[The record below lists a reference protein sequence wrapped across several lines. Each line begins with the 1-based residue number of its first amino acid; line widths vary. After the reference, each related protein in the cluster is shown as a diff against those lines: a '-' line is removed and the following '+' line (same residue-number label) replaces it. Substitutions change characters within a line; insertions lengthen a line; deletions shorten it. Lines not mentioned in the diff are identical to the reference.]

1 MNTKFLSIALITSV
15 ITIKAQQIQNRP
27 ASAFNKIETS
37 GSVNVIYTNSDSLSL
52 SVSASEKEIEKVE
65 TKFEGSTLVI
75 TNKGN
80 FSMPVNV
87 YVKNNTLIDVQSSG
101 ASSFRTTNLI
111 KPDSLSLNVSGSAD
125 VNIKTEGRSIK
136 TIQNGASELKLSGSA
151 TNLFSEL
158 SGAATLKAYD
168 LTVDKAN
175 VATTGASTAKLFV
188 NDKLIANASGA
199 SSIKI
204 KGNAKDISAEATTA
218 ASITKI
224 DEQVKKVVGKSG
236 KDSTIY
242 TWKGKRIII
251 IDKEKGNDTITI
263 GGSHKHHKYGYS
275 NEDFRHWAGFSMG
288 VNGYMGANGITMPK
302 ATNYMDLD
310 YGRSFNF
317 QFNLIERHLNLYKH
331 KVKLVTGFG
340 FDYHSYAF
348 NRHTNLNADPQPN
361 FTFPSDSLPFATVD
375 SSNTYSYIKNKFR
388 TTYIQVPLLL
398 EFNSSN
404 NPNKSFHIA
413 FGVIAQYLISSR
425 TKQYLE
431 QDNFRFTKS
440 RKDSYDLNPFSAK
453 AHVNLGYKGFTVFG
467 EYNLTP
473 LFQSGKGPELYPF
486 TVGIRL
492 VPFS

>member
-52 SVSASEKEIEKVE
+52 SVSAAAKEIEKVE
-65 TKFEGSTLVI
+65 TKYEGSTLIVS
-75 TNKGN
+75 NKGN
-80 FSMPVNV
+80 FTMPVNV
-87 YVKNNTLIDVQSSG
+87 YVKNNTLVDVQSSG

-111 KPDSLSLNVSGSAD
+111 KPDSLSINVSGSSD

-136 TIQNGASELKLSGSA
+136 TIQSGAGELKLSGSA
-151 TNLFSEL
+151 VNLFSEL
-158 SGAATLKAYD
+158 SGASSLKAYD

-175 VATTGASTAKLFV
+175 VSTTGASVAKLFV
-188 NDKLIANASGA
+188 NDKLFANASGA

-224 DEQVKKVVGKSG
+224 DEQTKKVVGKSG

-251 IDKEKGNDTITI
+251 IDKEDDDDTT
-263 GGSHKHHKYGYS
+263 SSKHKHSKYGYS
-275 NEDFRHWAGFSMG
+275 NEDFRHWSGFSMG
-288 VNGYMGANGITMPK
+288 VTGYVGKDNSINMPK

-310 YGRSFNF
+310 YSRSFNF
-317 QFNLIERHLNLYKH
+317 QFNLAERHLNIVKH

-348 NRHTNLNADPQPN
+348 NRNTNLNADPQPN
-361 FTFPSDSLPFATVD
+361 FSFTSDSLRAFATVD
-375 SSNTYSYIKNKFR
+375 TSNAYGYRKNKFR
-388 TTYIQVPLLL
+388 TTYIQIPLLL
-398 EFNSSN
+398 EFNTSN

-413 FGVIAQYLISSR
+413 FGVIGQYLISSR

-440 RKDSYDLNPFSAK
+440 RKDSYDLSPFSAK
-453 AHVNLGYKGFTVFG
+453 AHVNLGYKGVTVFG
-467 EYNLTP
+467 EYSLTP
-473 LFQSGKGPELYPF
+473 LFQSGKGPELYSF
-486 TVGIRL
+486 AVGVRL
-492 VPFS
+492 VPFD

>member
-15 ITIKAQQIQNRP
+15 ITIKAQQTQNRP
-27 ASAFNKIETS
+27 ITAFNKVETS
-37 GSVNVIYTNSDSLSL
+37 GSVNVIYTNSDSLSV
-52 SVSASEKEIEKVE
+52 SVEAAEKEIDNVE
-65 TKFEGSTLVI
+65 TKLEGSTLRI
-75 TNKGN
+75 FNKGR
-80 FSMPVNV
+80 FTMPVNV
-87 YVKNNTLIDVQSSG
+87 YVKNNTLIEVESSG
-101 ASSFRTTNLI
+101 ASNFRTTNLV
-111 KPDSLSLNVSGSAD
+111 KVDSLNLNVSGSAD
-125 VNIKTEGRSIK
+125 VSIKTEARAIK
-136 TIQNGASELKLSGSA
+136 TIQSGATVLKLSGSSN
-151 TNLFSEL
+151 TLFAEL
-158 SGAATLKAYD
+158 SGASTLKAYD
-168 LTVDKAN
+168 LTADKAN
-175 VATTGASTAKLFV
+175 ISTTGASTAKVFV
-188 NDKLIANASGA
+188 NDKLTAAASGA

-224 DEQVKKVVGKSG
+224 DEQAKKVVGKSG

-263 GGSHKHHKYGYS
+263 GGNHKHKYRYT

-288 VNGYMGANGITMPK
+288 VNGYVGSNGSITMPK

-317 QFNLIERHLNLYKH
+317 QFNLLERHLNLYKH

-348 NRHTNLNADPQPN
+348 NRNTNLNADPQPN
-361 FTFPSDSLPFATVD
+361 FSFSDSINTFAIVD
-375 SSNTYSYIKNKFR
+375 TSNSYGYRKNKFR

-404 NPNKSFHIA
+404 NPNRSFHIA
-413 FGVIAQYLISSR
+413 FGVIAQYLVASR

-486 TVGIRL
+486 TAGIRL
-492 VPFS
+492 VPFD

>member
-15 ITIKAQQIQNRP
+15 ISIKAQQIQNRQ

-52 SVSASEKEIEKVE
+52 SVSASEKEIDNVE
-65 TKFEGSTLVI
+65 TKIEGSTLKI
-75 TNKGN
+75 SNKGN
-80 FSMPVNV
+80 FTSPVNV

-111 KPDSLSLNVSGSAD
+111 KTDSLNVNGSGSSNI
-125 VNIKTEGRSIK
+125 NIKTEGRSVK
-136 TIQNGASELKLSGSA
+136 TIQNGASELKLSGST

-168 LTVDKAN
+168 LTSDKVN
-175 VATTGASTAKLFV
+175 VATTGAATAKIFV
-188 NDKLIANASGA
+188 NDKLTANASGA

-204 KGNAKDISAEATTA
+204 KGNVKDISAEATTA

-224 DEQVKKVVGKSG
+224 DEQVKKSVGKSG

-242 TWKGKRIII
+242 NWKGKQIII

-263 GGSHKHHKYGYS
+263 GGNQKKRNKQAYS

-317 QFNLIERHLNLYKH
+317 QFNLVERHLNLYKH

-348 NRHTNLNADPQPN
+348 DRKTNLNPN
-361 FTFPSDSLPFATVD
+361 SDSLGSFASVD
-375 SSNTYSYIKNKFR
+375 TTNFYTYKKNKFR
-388 TTYIQVPLLL
+388 NTYIQVPLLL
-398 EFNSSN
+398 EFNTSN
-404 NPNKSFHIA
+404 NPNKTFHIA
-413 FGVIAQYLISSR
+413 VGVIGQYLISSR
-425 TKQYLE
+425 TKQGLE
-431 QDNFRFTKS
+431 QGDFEFTKQK
-440 RKDSYDLNPFSAK
+440 RDSYNLSPFSAK
-453 AHVNLGYKGFTVFG
+453 AHVNVGYRGFTVFG

-486 TVGIRL
+486 AVGVRL
-492 VPFS
+492 IPFD

>member
-15 ITIKAQQIQNRP
+15 ITINAQQIQNRQV
-27 ASAFNKIETS
+27 AAFNKIETS

-52 SVSASEKEIEKVE
+52 SVSASETEIDNVE
-65 TKFEGSTLVI
+65 TKVDGSTLKVY
-75 TNKGN
+75 NKGN
-80 FSMPVNV
+80 FTMPVNV
-87 YVKNNTLIDVQSSG
+87 YIKNNALMDVQSSG

-111 KPDSLSLNVSGSAD
+111 KTDSLNLNVSGSSD
-125 VNIKTEGRSIK
+125 VNIKIEGRSIK

-151 TNLFSEL
+151 ANLFSEL

-175 VATTGASTAKLFV
+175 VATTGASTAKIFV
-188 NDKLIANASGA
+188 NDKLTANASGA
-199 SSIKI
+199 SNIKI

-224 DEQVKKVVGKSG
+224 DEQAKKVVGKSG

-251 IDKEKGNDTITI
+251 IDKENGNDTITI
-263 GGSHKHHKYGYS
+263 GGKHHKHSYS

-288 VNGYMGANGITMPK
+288 VNGYVGSNGSITMPK

-317 QFNLIERHLNLYKH
+317 QFNFIERHLNLSKH

-348 NRHTNLNADPQPN
+348 DRKTNLNPN
-361 FTFPSDSLPFATVD
+361 SDSLGSFASIDTT
-375 SSNTYSYIKNKFR
+375 NFYTYKKNKFR
-388 TTYIQVPLLL
+388 NTYIQVPLLL
-398 EFNSSN
+398 EFNTSN
-404 NPNKSFHIA
+404 NPNKTFHIA
-413 FGVIAQYLISSR
+413 IGVIGQYLISSR
-425 TKQYLE
+425 TKQVLE
-431 QDNFRFTKS
+431 QGDFEFTKQ
-440 RKDSYDLNPFSAK
+440 RKDSYNLNPFSAK
-453 AHVNLGYKGFTVFG
+453 AHVNLGYRGFTVFG

-486 TVGIRL
+486 ALGLRL
-492 VPFS
+492 IPFD